1 MIPQKKIHII
11 DSTLRDGEQAPGVV
25 FSLNDKIIIAQAL
38 DDIGVPELEIG
49 SPFIS
54 EDEKRFCTTIANMG
68 FKFRSSCWSRA
79 KKADIDAALDTGAKG
94 VNISFPASDLH
105 IHSLNLTRQKVL
117 DLMQEMVAYAKDK
130 FEYVSI
136 GAQDASRADGAF
148 LSDFVHLAAANK
160 VHRLRIADT
169 VGLLNPMSTFDLV
182 AFVKK
187 IEPDLLLEF
196 HGHND
201 LGMAT
206 ANTISAISAGVDSV
220 STTVNGLGERA
231 GNAAF
236 EEVVMA
242 MIISLGMKLDFRTDQ
257 IEKLC
262 RAVEDASG
270 RTIHTSKPVV
280 GEMAFKHE
288 SGIHV
293 NSYLK
298 DKDTYQLFASELIG
312 KQEDGIVFG
321 KHSGSSALSHL
332 FKTRG
337 IGFNQETINRI
348 LAQMKD
354 LSQLYKRN
362 VTTEEVL
369 QLALSYRV
377 D

>member
-54 EDEKRFCTTIANMG
+54 RDEKRFCTVIANMG

-79 KKADIDAALDTGAKG
+79 KKSDIDAALDTGSKG
-94 VNISFPASDLH
+94 VNISFPVSDIH
-105 IHSLNLTRQKVL
+105 IKSLNLTKLQVL
-117 DLMQEMVAYAKDK
+117 DLMKEMVAYAQDK

-136 GAQDASRADGAF
+136 GAQDASRADWDF
-148 LSDFVHLAAANK
+148 LADFAHLAANCK

-182 AFVKK
+182 SYIKK
-187 IEPDLLLEF
+187 LEDNLLVEF

-206 ANTISAISAGVDSV
+206 ANTIAAISAGVDSV
-220 STTVNGLGERA
+220 STTVNGIGERA

-242 MIISLGMKLDFRTDQ
+242 MIISMGMDLDLKTDL

-270 RTIHTSKPVV
+270 RHIPIAKPVV

-298 DKDTYQLFASELIG
+298 NKDTYQLFASDLIG
-312 KQEDGIVFG
+312 KQENGIVFG
-321 KHSGSSALSHL
+321 KHSGTSALLHL
-332 FKTRG
+332 FKSKG
-337 IGFNQETINRI
+337 IGFTQESINGI
-348 LAQMKD
+348 LAQLKE
-354 LSQLYKRN
+354 LSQIYKRN
-362 VTTEEVL
+362 ITSEEVL
-369 QLALSYRV
+369 QMALSYRV